1 MPLSRRRFLH
11 LSAALSLTAC
21 AALSLTAC
29 SGGSADSGSQTQDTG
44 ADLPAL
50 ALSKA
55 PWVQLLGPST
65 ARLRFET
72 REARAL
78 PVTIAL
84 PDGSS
89 LTVTPGLRE
98 DELDY
103 AWDFEL
109 EDVPPDEPGLHVLQE
124 VLLEDLQPG
133 AQYGWSVDLGGG
145 EQVSG
150 TFRAPPA
157 AGEAFRFG
165 WLADTMRPTV
175 TETAAALRSAA
186 PDLLLHGG
194 DMVYQTS
201 PADTWT
207 GFWQAMA
214 TLFAGSAL
222 GVTLGN
228 HDFED
233 MDEVHVMF
241 ERLFMPQGDSGANRY
256 NAFSFGGV
264 RFVQIDTESDRFGF
278 PEEVEGM
285 WDWVR
290 AELQATAD
298 DPKLRF
304 AIVLMHR
311 PMFTLSKYW
320 VSDATERDARHAMF
334 VEFGVPLVFC
344 GHVHAYEHWEVEGVH
359 YIVDG
364 GGGALSYDPVEEKAA
379 VDEARPGESDQQIAH
394 SRTYGVT
401 VVDVAEDGRL
411 SVQRLAA
418 GTAAVEDAF
427 TVG

>member
-11 LSAALSLTAC
+11 LSAALSLA
-21 AALSLTAC
+21 AC
-29 SGGSADSGSQTQDTG
+29 SGGAADTGLDHEDTG
-44 ADLPAL
+44 ADLPTL
-50 ALSKA
+50 DLSKA
-55 PWVQLLGPST
+55 PWVQLLGSNT

-78 PVTIAL
+78 PVTIGL

-89 LTVTPGLRE
+89 VTVTPAMRE
-98 DELDY
+98 DQLEY

-109 EDVPPDEPGLHVLQE
+109 EDVPPDEPGLYVLQE
-124 VLLEDLQPG
+124 VLLEGLQPG
-133 AQYGWSVDLGGG
+133 ALYTWSVDRGGG
-145 EQVSG
+145 ERIEGS
-150 TFRAPPA
+150 FLAPPP
-157 AGEAFRFG
+157 AGTAFRFG
-165 WLADTMRPTV
+165 WVADTMRPTV
-175 TETAAALRSAA
+175 TDTAAALLSAA

-207 GFWQAMA
+207 GFWQTMA
-214 TLFAGSAL
+214 PLLAGRAL

-241 ERLFMPQGDSGANRY
+241 ERLFMPQGASGANRY
-256 NAFSFGGV
+256 NAYSFGGV
-264 RFVQIDTESDRFGF
+264 RFIHIDTESDRFGF

-298 DPKLRF
+298 DPTLRF

-320 VSDATERDARHAMF
+320 VSDATERDARHALF

-344 GHVHAYEHWEVEGVH
+344 GHVHAYEHWEVDGVH

-379 VDEARPGESDQQIAH
+379 VDEARPGESDLQLSH

-401 VVDVAEDGRL
+401 VVDVGADGTL
-411 SVQRLAA
+411 QVQRLAA